1 MLGTTMMLVVMKELG
16 LITINSG
23 ERVLLVQDA

>member
-16 LITINSG
+16 LIKINSG